1 MEGRKEVNIIKLM
14 HTYHFTQS
22 HIVVNNSGCN
32 LLEHVARYK
41 LVTGKC
47 KWVKHFDV
55 LCIFFS
61 LGKAI
66 QKRQN
71 LLQQK

>member
-22 HIVVNNSGCN
+22 HSGCN

-41 LVTGKC
+41 LVTG
-47 KWVKHFDV
+47 
-55 LCIFFS
+55 LS
-61 LGKAI
+61 ASG
-66 QKRQN
+66 
-71 LLQQK
+71 